1 MTPQHDTAQAER
13 DTHRTRY
20 DQLRAG
26 SQGASK
32 QARLQ
37 WEFHV

>member
-20 DQLRAG
+20 DQLRAAG
-26 SQGASK
+26 QGASK

-37 WEFHV
+37 